1 MTTRKFR
8 IPGLQVPAG
17 ISGESL
23 AFYNALKER
32 LELLGG
38 ERGDPEQR
46 SVTVRELRE
55 AGLASVTTQNQ
66 FARLARPRT
75 PTTPTDTST
84 AEQLD
89 ISSLPLVNLASA
101 SGNLQLLLQGI
112 TTNDSFRMLLGDLLQ
127 LFARV
132 DQETAVQFPWAFE
145 GEPGFELRGSA
156 PRFRF
161 VELSEDSDDED
172 TRPDDENI
180 WEVEVDDSELAI
192 YLVNDDEDT
201 RVKVL
206 SLLRTGTTGD
216 ALNIQT
222 TALQHNGEQ
231 VLVEAGTG
239 LAKAGDT
246 VSLEHLGLEDLTD
259 PGADRLI
266 GWIDA
271 DGNIDW
277 IEIGDNLDLTA
288 GVLSS
293 TGGGGGGGSEFL
305 GAGVLRTSAQSLPD
319 DTSTAIN
326 FESEAFDEG
335 DLWDIGADTRLTIA
349 DDGKYLVGATVSFD
363 SNTTGKRQLIV
374 RLNGTDVIATSE
386 IPAAAGAESV
396 CASIVV
402 DLAATDYLELMVL
415 QDSGGALDLVSA
427 TFYASLQNGSMT
439 SHTHDASDIVSGTF
453 ADALI
458 AESNVTQHEAALTI
472 DYSQL
477 TGTPPSGSGGGYPPQ
492 LGYAGW

>member
-55 AGLASVTTQNQ
+55 AGLAGVTTQNRV
-66 FARLARPRT
+66 ARLTRPRT
-75 PTTPTDTST
+75 PTSTDDST
-84 AEQLD
+84 TDQLD
-89 ISSLPLVNLASA
+89 LSLLPLVNLASA
-101 SGNLQLLLQGI
+101 SNNLQLLLQGA
-112 TTNDSFRMLLGDLLQ
+112 TTSDRFRMLLGDLLQ

-161 VELSEDSDDED
+161 VELSEDSDDEAS
-172 TRPDDENI
+172 RPADENI

-216 ALNIQT
+216 ALDIQT

-231 VLVEAGTG
+231 VLVEVGTG
-239 LAKAGDT
+239 LAKVDDT
-246 VSLEHLGLEDLTD
+246 VSLAHLGLEDLTD
-259 PGADRLI
+259 PGADRLV

-271 DGNIDW
+271 DGNVDW

-293 TGGGGGGGSEFL
+293 TGGGGSGGAEFL
-305 GAGVLRTSAQSLPD
+305 GASVLRTSTQSLPD
-319 DTSTAIN
+319 DTSTAIA
-326 FESEAFDEG
+326 FESAAFDEG
-335 DLWDIGADTRLTIA
+335 DLWDIGAATRLTIA
-349 DDGKYLVGATVSFD
+349 DDGKYLVGATLSFAAD
-363 SNTTGKRQLIV
+363 TTGKRQLIV
-374 RLNGTDVIATSE
+374 RLNGTDVIAASE
-386 IPAAAGAESV
+386 IPAVAGAENV
-396 CASIVV
+396 CIAIVA
-402 DLAATDYLELMVL
+402 DLVATDYLELMAL
-415 QDSGGALDLVSA
+415 QDSGGALDVVTA
-427 TFYASLQNGSMT
+427 TFYASLQNGSLT
-439 SHTHDASDIVSGTF
+439 SHTHDAADIVSGTF

-477 TGTPPSGSGGGYPPQ
+477 TGTPPGGGGSGYPLQ